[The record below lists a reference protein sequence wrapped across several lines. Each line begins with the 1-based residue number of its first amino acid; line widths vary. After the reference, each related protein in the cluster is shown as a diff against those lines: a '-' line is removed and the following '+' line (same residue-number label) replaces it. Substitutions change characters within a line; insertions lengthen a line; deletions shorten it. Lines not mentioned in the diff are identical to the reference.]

1 MQGTCAGCKE
11 GFKAGDQV
19 LSALDQKWHPQHFT
33 CSSCK
38 QQITGGFATDSDG
51 KAYCPAHVPKAE
63 QRICGGCGKPIT
75 AVAAYCLRKH
85 WHPECVICAV
95 CNKQISNARPREKNG
110 KPVCPTCAV
119 GAVQS
124 VVNARV
130 RGEDWPARCERCRLQ
145 SSFTSGFW
153 GVPLQTERRLCSLSG
168 AAAYIR
174 QPSCSSSL
182 VAASA

>member
-130 RGEDWPARCERCRLQ
+130 RGED
-145 SSFTSGFW
+145 
-153 GVPLQTERRLCSLSG
+153 V
-168 AAAYIR
+168 
-174 QPSCSSSL
+174 
-182 VAASA
+182 